1 MIFRLRNHLTDMKN
15 GKSIGLA
22 LSGGAVK
29 GFAHLGVLQALEETG
44 YKPDYISG
52 TSAGAIAAA
61 FYADGYKPL
70 EILKIL
76 CSYKLTDFFKPGWA
90 GPGLMKSSG
99 FYRILYEN
107 LFTENIEELP
117 IPVWICITNLNTGL
131 AEYHNHGNLARK
143 VLASSS
149 IPVFFK
155 PVVINNHLMVD
166 GGVCDNLPLKPLK
179 EKADFIVAVNVNPI
193 APKQIKPG
201 IRSIAERVFH
211 LSINSRLKEMSIQPD
226 LLIETKGASDFG
238 YFNLKHAEKHFEIGY
253 ECASKK
259 ISALIG

>member
-1 MIFRLRNHLTDMKN
+1 MKN

-44 YKPDYISG
+44 YKPDFISG
-52 TSAGAIAAA
+52 TSAGAIATA

-76 CSYKLTDFFKPGWA
+76 CSYKLTVFFKPGWA
-90 GPGLMKSSG
+90 GPGLMESSG

>member
-1 MIFRLRNHLTDMKN
+1 MKN
-15 GKSIGLA
+15 GKTIGLA
-22 LSGGAVK
+22 LSGGAAK
-29 GFAHLGVLQALEETG
+29 GFAHLGVLQAMEESG
-44 YKPDYISG
+44 YRPDCISG
-52 TSAGAIAAA
+52 TSAGAITAA
-61 FYADGYKPL
+61 FYADGYSPRD
-70 EILKIL
+70 ILKLL
-76 CSYKLTDFFKPGWA
+76 CSYKLTSYIKPGWI
-90 GPGLMKSSG
+90 GSGLMKTTG
-99 FYRILYEN
+99 FFRILVEN
-107 LFTENIEELP
+107 LRAKNIEDLSIP
-117 IPVWICITNLNTGL
+117 IWICLTNLNSGH
-131 AEYHNHGNLARK
+131 AEYHNNGDLARK

-166 GGVCDNLPLKPLK
+166 GGVCDNLPLKPLR
-179 EKADFIVAVNVNPI
+179 EKSDFIVAVNVNPI